1 MVQKMKYLILGS
13 NGMAGHLICQ
23 YLIEK
28 GETVEAIS
36 RVKSKVCCT
45 YIFDIS
51 DFEKLHKIILDGQYD
66 IIVNCIG
73 LLQRDCDDNIYN
85 AIKINALLPHFLVKV
100 TKNMKT
106 KIVHLSTDC
115 VFSGHKGSYKENDVK
130 DGLSNYAKTKALGEI
145 DDNKNLTFRNSIIG
159 PDIKEN
165 GTGLFHWFMGQDGN
179 IDGYSKSLWNGVTTL
194 TLAKAIHSAVK
205 QNLSGVYQLT
215 SPQMINKFELLNLFN
230 LHRKNKIIINEV
242 DGVCHD
248 KSLVN
253 TRQDFDFVIDD
264 YENQINSMFGW
275 INDHKELY
283 PKYKGMVK

>member
-1 MVQKMKYLILGS
+1 M
-13 NGMAGHLICQ
+13 
-23 YLIEK
+23 
-28 GETVEAIS
+28 
-36 RVKSKVCCT
+36 
-45 YIFDIS
+45 
-51 DFEKLHKIILDGQYD
+51 
-66 IIVNCIG
+66 
-73 LLQRDCDDNIYN
+73 LQRDCDDNIYN

>member
-1 MVQKMKYLILGS
+1 MKYLILGS

-51 DFEKLHKIILDGQYD
+51 DFEKLQKIILDGQYD

-165 GTGLFHWFMGQDGN
+165 GTGLFHWFMGQNGN

-230 LHRKNKIIINEV
+230 LHRKNRIIINEV

>member
-1 MVQKMKYLILGS
+1 MKYLILGS

-115 VFSGHKGSYKENDVK
+115 VFCGHKGSYKENDVK

-215 SPQMINKFELLNLFN
+215 SPQMINKFELLN
-230 LHRKNKIIINEV
+230 EV

>member
-1 MVQKMKYLILGS
+1 MKYLILGS

-130 DGLSNYAKTKALGEI
+130 DGLSNNAKTKALGEI